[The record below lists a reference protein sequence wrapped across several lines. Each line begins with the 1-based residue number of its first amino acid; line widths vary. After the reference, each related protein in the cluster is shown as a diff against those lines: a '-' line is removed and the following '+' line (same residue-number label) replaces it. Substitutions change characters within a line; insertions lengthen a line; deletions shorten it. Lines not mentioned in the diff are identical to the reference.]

1 MSGDGDADRIFG
13 PGDVEL
19 DFRVSRRLKGSE
31 EWFWYLFA
39 AVTYIVAGIWHKW
52 LLNWL
57 IGPIWLITIVVVGPW
72 LLDRARTMLQRRG
85 AGVGRRTSSRCT
97 PSRPTCRRR

>member
-1 MSGDGDADRIFG
+1 MTSENEPEHIFG

-19 DFRVSRRLKGSE
+19 DFRNSRRLTGGE
-31 EWFWYLFA
+31 EWFWYVFA
-39 AVTYIVAGIWHKW
+39 AVTYIVASIWHKW

-72 LLDRARTMLQRRG
+72 LLDRARGLRHRG
-85 AGVGRRTSSRCT
+85 AA
-97 PSRPTCRRR
+97 